1 MIDYLREIRIL
12 ILFNFYILSV
22 FNSATVVLSTGGDGF
37 LSMIAATAAATRT
50 TTQAITIPAI
60 APPDNPLELL
70 LE

>member
-37 LSMIAATAAATRT
+37 LSMIAATRT